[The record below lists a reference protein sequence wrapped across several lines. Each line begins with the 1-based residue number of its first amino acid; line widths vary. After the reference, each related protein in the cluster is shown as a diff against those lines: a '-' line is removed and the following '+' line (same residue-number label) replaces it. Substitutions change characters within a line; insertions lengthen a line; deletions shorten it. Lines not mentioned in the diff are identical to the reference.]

1 MRTISALPFL
11 VLLCNCVGAVH
22 FPLVGSIQKR
32 NHEFERRAD
41 VLGNAPLNNTD
52 DISYHT
58 NISLGG
64 VPFLVLIDTG
74 R

>member
-11 VLLCNCVGAVH
+11 ALLCDCVAAVH
-22 FPLVGSIQKR
+22 FPVIGSIQKR
-32 NHEFERRAD
+32 NLELDRRAD
-41 VLGNAPLNNTD
+41 VLGSAPLNNTD
-52 DISYHT
+52 DIVYRT